1 MGNVPQMFHINP
13 ETEETQALTEVDFA
27 DLGLRERQ
35 DIQEWIAA
43 HPSILGDDLLIIGK
57 EFSGFEGSR
66 ERPDLLAV
74 DTDGKLVVIELK
86 RDDSGEDVHW
96 QAIKYA
102 SYFSQAKVEQIVGIL
117 ARYRDISES
126 EAETAL
132 LQHLNAEN
140 ADDLNALNHDQR
152 IILASHR
159 FAPAAASAVL
169 WLNKKAPSEN
179 LITCVQLMPYR
190 DEEANSLYLHAST
203 IIPVPGIDI
212 VGVGSILREGG
223 GKNPNAS
230 DEVTC
235 FLRNVGELAKNEL
248 PNEMKPDKTSRWAG
262 SWSNFRYYASYY
274 SRSPWRNGHTF
285 YEVNLFPPCE
295 LENWKAHVFFQHTP
309 RDGEANFDFQQ
320 ILEAIGPLPEGWQ
333 VTNNNNRLT
342 IIDIENEELND
353 DFAYKIANVLR
364 ELIKTITPVV
374 NELASE
380 SDVDSNDDES
390 DREA

>member
-1 MGNVPQMFHINP
+1 MSNGPQMFHINP

-27 DLGLRERQ
+27 DLGLRERKN
-35 DIQEWIAA
+35 IQEWIAV

-102 SYFSQAKVEQIVGIL
+102 SYFSHAKVEQIVGIL

-126 EAETAL
+126 DAENAL

-169 WLNKKAPSEN
+169 WLNEKAPSEN

-230 DEVTC
+230 DEVTHFMRC
-235 FLRNVGELAKNEL
+235 VKNLVENEL
-248 PNEMKPDKTSRWAG
+248 PDEIRPDRTSRFAG
-262 SWSNFRYYASYY
+262 RHNDFRYYAFYY
-274 SRSPWRNGHTF
+274 SRSPWRRSHTE
-285 YEVNLFPPCE
+285 YEVNLFPPSE
-295 LENWKAHVFFQHTP
+295 PENWKARVFFQHAP
-309 RDGEANFDFQQ
+309 RDGETNFAFQD
-320 ILEAIGPLPEGWQ
+320 ILNAISYPDEWQ
-333 VTNNNNRLT
+333 VINNRLFMV
-342 IIDIENEELND
+342 DIKSDALNE
-353 DFAYKIANVLR
+353 DFAGKIADTLR
-364 ELIKTITPVV
+364 KLIEMITPIVD
-374 NELASE
+374 ELARESE
-380 SDVDSNDDES
+380 MDESNDES
-390 DREA
+390 DGET

>member
-1 MGNVPQMFHINP
+1 MSNGSQMFRINIENK
-13 ETEETQALTEVDFA
+13 ETKPVTEVNFA
-27 DLGLRERQ
+27 DLGLREKD

-43 HPSILGDDLLIIGK
+43 YPSILGDDLLIIGK
-57 EFSGFEGSR
+57 EFSGFEGAR
-66 ERPDLLAV
+66 DRPDLLAV
-74 DTDGKLVVIELK
+74 DTDGKLVIIELK

-102 SYFSQAKVEQIVGIL
+102 SYFSHAKVEQIVGIL

-126 EAETAL
+126 DAETVL
-132 LQHLNAEN
+132 LQHLNAAN
-140 ADDLNALNHDQR
+140 AEDLNALNHDQR

-169 WLNKKAPSEN
+169 WLNEKAPSEN
-179 LITCVQLMPYR
+179 LITCVQLTPYQ
-190 DEEANSLYLHAST
+190 DSEANSLYLHAPT
-203 IIPVPGIDI
+203 IIPVSGIDT
-212 VGVGSILREGG
+212 VGVGSSLREGG
-223 GKNPNAS
+223 GRNPNAS

-248 PNEMKPDKTSRWAG
+248 SDEMKPDKTSRWAG

-274 SRSPWRNGHTF
+274 SRSPWRNGHTY

-342 IIDIENEELND
+342 IVDIENEELND
-353 DFAYKIANVLR
+353 DFAYKIADVLR
-364 ELIKTITPVV
+364 KLIKMITPIVD
-374 NELASE
+374 ELASE
-380 SDVDSNDDES
+380 SDVDESDDES
-390 DREA
+390 DGET